1 MRHVLD
7 QLLGFT
13 AALTVLASFSMKTAI
28 EGITD
33 SVHNRGE
40 HVRTFRNALGI
51 DD

>member
-1 MRHVLD
+1 
-7 QLLGFT
+7 LL
-13 AALTVLASFSMKTAI
+13 KTAI